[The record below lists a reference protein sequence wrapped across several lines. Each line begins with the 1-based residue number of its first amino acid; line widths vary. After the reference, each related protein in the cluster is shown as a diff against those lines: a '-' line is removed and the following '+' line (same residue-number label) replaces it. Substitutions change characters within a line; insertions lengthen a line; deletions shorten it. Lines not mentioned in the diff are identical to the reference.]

1 MKTKYIAILFVCF
14 CALISSCKV
23 GNYSQE
29 SGLPDQAYLLFVS
42 NNEYKED
49 VQVSIDNTT
58 TFNAKVLKEKKGTIK
73 GNTYAIA
80 KGRRSITVKFQGK
93 VIFEKEIFVST
104 QETKKIQLP

>member
-1 MKTKYIAILFVCF
+1 MKKIYIAFLFVSICT
-14 CALISSCKV
+14 LISSCKV

-29 SGLPDQAYLLFVS
+29 GGLPDQAYLLFVANEKYS
-42 NNEYKED
+42 ND
-49 VQVSIDNTT
+49 VQVTIDNTT

-80 KGRRSITVKFQGK
+80 KGRRAIKVSFQGK
-93 VIFEKEIFVST
+93 IIFEKEIFVSA